1 MSRVGMLALVA
12 VVIGGP
18 ARAASLDCLDAPT
31 LEALITCVKDGMP
44 RKSQGYVVPTPAEQ
58 ADWSGV
64 AWAMLNGSCDNIILP
79 ASLARSYSIAKVLDR
94 DVWRE
99 YCALVETRDEDGDGR
114 VDRGWGTLIT
124 DPRPLREIIVLA
136 PHPLADA
143 RTHLQGVEVFKG
155 VRARAVLVAGTHRA
169 ASERGGTGA
178 CGTSRASDPTHS
190 VDTMFQPTLSE
201 AMELY
206 GQLGRDY
213 VVLQFHGM
221 KETSCAGVDVHLSN
235 GSPDS
240 VDGKVHELR
249 QALQTL
255 QPEWTVTTAEAA
267 TDCPL
272 DGVRNVQVR
281 LLAGVPYEDLCDT
294 TPMPGSPRF
303 VHIEQKRDVRR
314 NAEVWVRA
322 VRGTWPRAGAPVA
335 RPGIPD
341 GATSPAVVDAQ
352 EPAAPGAILESAPDA
367 AVPATTDAL
376 DAGPGA
382 PPPGGETASTLTRP
396 SDTGGEAVVEP
407 GAVEGDDVTAPR
419 EAVAEPV
426 PAAEA
431 TREPAEVAPPVP
443 LGVLGSPTPLP

>member
-1 MSRVGMLALVA
+1 MSRLGMLALAA
-12 VVIGGP
+12 VVFGGP

-44 RKSQGYVVPTPAEQ
+44 RKNQGYVVPTPAEQ

-94 DVWRE
+94 EVGRE

-114 VDRGWGTLIT
+114 VDKGWGTLIT

-206 GQLGRDY
+206 GHLGRDY

-240 VDGKVHELR
+240 VDGKVRELQ
-249 QALQTL
+249 QALSGL
-255 QPEWTVTTAEAA
+255 APHWTVTTAEAA
-267 TDCPL
+267 TECPL

-294 TPMPGSPRF
+294 TPIPGSPRF

-322 VRGTWPRAGAPVA
+322 VRGTWPRTGAPVA
-335 RPGIPD
+335 RPGVPD
-341 GATSPAVVDAQ
+341 RPTSPAVVDAQ
-352 EPAAPGAILESAPDA
+352 EPAASGAIVESALAAPD
-367 AVPATTDAL
+367 PATTDAVDGGL
-376 DAGPGA
+376 GA
-382 PPPGGETASTLTRP
+382 PPPAGEAVSTSAQPGGVDEGALTEP
-396 SDTGGEAVVEP
+396 AAGGEAVTDLR
-407 GAVEGDDVTAPR
+407 DDLS
-419 EAVAEPV
+419 ELV
-426 PAAEA
+426 PATEA
-431 TREPAEVAPPVP
+431 TREPAVAPPAPV
-443 LGVLGSPTPLP
+443 GVLGSPTPLP